1 MFGMGMTEIL
11 LVLALALIVIGPK
24 KLPGLARSLGR
35 GLAEFRR
42 ATDDLQRTIHQ
53 EVHNP
58 LDPKQFAEDLEST
71 GAQVKPGPPPGER
84 EPPAS
89 SAGPENTEPSD
100 PPV

>member
-53 EVHNP
+53 EVHKP
-58 LDPKQFAEDLEST
+58 LDPKQFIKDLEEHFSD
-71 GAQVKPGPPPGER
+71 
-84 EPPAS
+84 
-89 SAGPENTEPSD
+89 TEHLVVSKID
-100 PPV
+100 GKEGIIDSIKTFLRKGR

>member
-24 KLPGLARSLGR
+24 KLPDLARALGR

-53 EVHNP
+53 EVYKP
-58 LDPKQFAEDLEST
+58 LDPKQFVKDLESA
-71 GAQVKPGPPPGER
+71 GAQVKSGPPPGVD
-84 EPPAS
+84 
-89 SAGPENTEPSD
+89 PEKKPEPSD
-100 PPV
+100 ETPA

>member
-1 MFGMGMTEIL
+1 MGMTEIL

-53 EVHNP
+53 EVHKP
-58 LDPKQFAEDLEST
+58 LDPKQFIKDLESA
-71 GAQVKPGPPPGER
+71 GAQVKPGPPPGEQER
-84 EPPAS
+84 PSGP
-89 SAGPENTEPSD
+89 AGPEHTEPTGSSD
-100 PPV
+100 TPA